1 MYQRGNEMIESE
13 NLSTNYEEEKK
24 DVRLSLHLIV
34 KRHLSP
40 EAEQWD
46 QEKILEALN
55 EITRLRLDRESIS
68 EIDGLELLGD
78 NVNYVYLQQ
87 NHIEVIKNLECLR
100 NLQFLTLSGNRIKVI
115 ENLTHLS
122 KLLFLDLSENQ
133 IEKVDV
139 DEIPQSVI
147 ILNLKENPCTKLPDY
162 RGRIIQDLPRLKQL
176 DEVEI
181 TKSEKKEAGHE
192 VSSDSEEDEDET
204 GEEKDNA
211 DIKGN
216 FQDIMAKM
224 LLRSQKRLEDS
235 LKEHKRHLAELDDI
249 RLSTDL
255 PPSSRSKSSRDTP
268 NSIK

>member
-1 MYQRGNEMIESE
+1 MIESE
-13 NLSTNYEEEKK
+13 NLSVNYEEEKK

-34 KRHLSP
+34 KRHLP
-40 EAEQWD
+40 PDAEKWD

-122 KLLFLDLSENQ
+122 KLLFLDLSENL

-147 ILNLKENPCTKLPDY
+147 ILNLKENPCTKLPDH

-181 TKSEKKEAGHE
+181 TKFEKKEAGHE

-204 GEEKDNA
+204 VEEEEDIA
-211 DIKGN
+211 DTKGN

-224 LLRSQKRLEDS
+224 LLRSQNRLEDT

-255 PPSSRSKSSRDTP
+255 PPSSRSRSSRDTP